1 MIKKISVLLF
11 IFLLIGSKGI
21 YAQEEESNML
31 EELTGEFY
39 EQYQIDDLEGY
50 YQNSGVD
57 ELLDYSSIKE
67 LVFGLVKG
75 EVKWDIEALLQGV
88 KSIFFSEISMSLNL
102 LAQIIFLSMM
112 AAILNNISSSFGKSQ
127 VGNIAF
133 YVIYF
138 VLIGLIANSFFSSIT
153 LASTTIDNMV
163 TFVKAILP
171 TMFLLL
177 ASVGAIAS
185 SSVLSP
191 LVLYIVGFIGT
202 VINDVVYP
210 LIIASA
216 IVTLVNHMSSE
227 IKLSN
232 LAKLLK
238 DAALYILGFLFI
250 LFLGLV
256 SIQGIALTTLDGVT
270 AKTAKYAI
278 DNFIPFVGGFLA
290 DSMDTI
296 ISASSV
302 IKNGVGVVGL
312 LIIVGMIAF
321 PIIKMFVLVILFR
334 LSAAIIQPISD
345 ERIVK
350 CLSDMGTYILLIMA
364 CVMVIALMFFLTLSI
379 IVLLG
384 DMTVM
389 YR

>member
-1 MIKKISVLLF
+1 MLLA
-11 IFLLIGSKGI
+11 SKVA
-21 YAQEEESNML
+21 YAQEEPNVIED
-31 EELTGEFY
+31 LTGEFY
-39 EQYQIDDLEGY
+39 EQYHIEDLESY
-50 YQNSGVD
+50 YQSSGINEV
-57 ELLDYSSIKE
+57 LDYSSIKE

-75 EVKWDIEALLQGV
+75 EIKWDIGALLQGV
-88 KSIFFSEISMSLNL
+88 KSLLFKEISLSLNL
-102 LAQIIFLSMM
+102 LAQIIFLSIM

-127 VGNIAF
+127 VSNIAF

-138 VLIGLIANSFFSSIT
+138 VLIGIIANSFYGSIT
-153 LASTTIDNMV
+153 LASSTIDTMV
-163 TFVKAILP
+163 TFLQAILP

-191 LVLYIVGFIGT
+191 LVLYIVSFIGT
-202 VINDVVYP
+202 VVNNVVYP

-216 IVTLVNHMSSE
+216 IVTLINHMSYE

-278 DNFIPFVGGFLA
+278 DNFVPFVGGFLA

-296 ISASSV
+296 ISASNV

-312 LIIVGMIAF
+312 LIIIGMIAF
-321 PIIKMFVLVILFR
+321 PIMKMFVLVILFR

-350 CLSDMGTYILLIMA
+350 CLSDMGSYILLIMA

-379 IVLLG
+379 IILLG